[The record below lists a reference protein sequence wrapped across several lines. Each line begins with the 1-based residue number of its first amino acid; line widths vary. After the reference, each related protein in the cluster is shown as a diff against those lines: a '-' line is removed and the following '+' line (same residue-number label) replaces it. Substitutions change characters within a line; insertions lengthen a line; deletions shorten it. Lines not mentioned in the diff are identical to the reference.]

1 MIRILSSNAHYT
13 ITFKGGF
20 VKMLECIWFTKL
32 LFSSWQPQARKDY
45 ALLLSFVG
53 QARLQFTGL
62 HSLFLALWCI
72 VIEIGG
78 AMMDLLFWCLMYL
91 YHEVI
96 CLYRCLCS
104 NWHICTSL
112 IFAVADALLTT
123 DVSALPRY
131 SLLQMLF
138 FCPPYLRLAFHW
150 TCRYFSA
157 CLSCT
162 ISSTSCLFWDLR
174 ILPSQ
179 ILHLH
184 LTFSITWGC
193 SPSKFCIFNPLESTI
208 ADIVAQYP
216 LRSIYFMDWA
226 NTLLTKKLI

>member
-1 MIRILSSNAHYT
+1 M
-13 ITFKGGF
+13 
-20 VKMLECIWFTKL
+20 
-32 LFSSWQPQARKDY
+32 
-45 ALLLSFVG
+45 
-53 QARLQFTGL
+53 
-62 HSLFLALWCI
+62 
-72 VIEIGG
+72 IEIGG
-78 AMMDLLFWCLMYL
+78 MMKDLLFWYLMYL

-96 CLYRCLCS
+96 CLYRCLCG
-104 NWHICTSL
+104 NRFICTGL

-138 FCPPYLRLAFHW
+138 LGSPYLLLAFHW
-150 TCRYFSA
+150 TCRYFSS

-162 ISSTSCLFWDLR
+162 IASTSCLFWDLR

-193 SPSKFCIFNPLESTI
+193 SPSKFCIFNFRKSTI

-216 LRSIYFMDWA
+216 L
-226 NTLLTKKLI
+226 LLFTSQLEPIHYLQKIDIRNSSEYGVSVGDT

>member
-1 MIRILSSNAHYT
+1 
-13 ITFKGGF
+13 
-20 VKMLECIWFTKL
+20 
-32 LFSSWQPQARKDY
+32 
-45 ALLLSFVG
+45 
-53 QARLQFTGL
+53 
-62 HSLFLALWCI
+62 
-72 VIEIGG
+72 
-78 AMMDLLFWCLMYL
+78 MDLLFWCLMYL

-96 CLYRCLCS
+96 CLYRCLCG
-104 NWHICTSL
+104 NWCICTSL

-138 FCPPYLRLAFHW
+138 FGPPYLQLAFHW

-162 ISSTSCLFWDLR
+162 IASASCLFWDLR

-184 LTFSITWGC
+184 LTFSITCGC
-193 SPSKFCIFNPLESTI
+193 SPSKFCIFNFRKSTI
-208 ADIVAQYP
+208 ADIVARYP
-216 LRSIYFMDWA
+216 LSSIYFTTWA
-226 NTLLTKKLI
+226 NTLLKKNWYKKFERIWSERWRHLERKFLC